1 MHYLWS
7 LFRASQSR
15 LALYGTILEYY
26 DYALYGFCASL
37 LAQQFFPELSPDSA
51 LLQTYLIF
59 CAGSLAK
66 PIGACIFGYIGDLYG
81 RAPALRWSMIGIA
94 LPTLII
100 TVLPQGI
107 DSQNAMF
114 IILGARIL
122 QGIFIAGESDGV
134 QIRLFENHNRYPF
147 ISNAYV
153 GIASYLGI
161 FLASQGA
168 TLAKNYPD
176 YWRLPF
182 LVGGILGLILLQAR
196 RHITESPHFER
207 AQSLWDKPDL
217 VGLIATIL
225 LCGAVGGTYH
235 LFFVYQPNYW
245 SAILAAVSPTQAQSI
260 ISLCLACYIPGL
272 FIAAILSEKY
282 RGEWVALTGIL
293 AAVTLSPFLLMSPLE
308 HTPFLYGMSFAL
320 ALMHSPGYVLL
331 MRQFTISSRYRH
343 ISIGHS
349 LGSLLM
355 SGTAPLLA
363 TYFWQK
369 WHSPISLIS
378 HLIILL
384 ALGFTGVV
392 LSTFKHLK
400 VSARGQA
407 SSCSTL
413 TKVSLK

>member
-1 MHYLWS
+1 MHYLRS
-7 LFRASQSR
+7 LFRETQSR

-37 LAQQFFPELSPDSA
+37 LAQQLFPELSPDSA

-100 TVLPQGI
+100 TVLPQGM
-107 DSQNAMF
+107 DSQSAMF
-114 IILGARIL
+114 IVLGARIL

-147 ISNAYV
+147 LNNACV
-153 GIASYLGI
+153 GLASYLGI

-168 TLAKNYPD
+168 TLAKCYPD

-196 RHITESPHFER
+196 RHITESPHFQR
-207 AQSLWDKPDL
+207 PHNLRDKPDAL
-217 VGLIATIL
+217 GLAATVL

-245 SAILAAVSPTQAQSI
+245 SAILSALSATQAQSI

-272 FIAAILSEKY
+272 FIAAILSEKF

-293 AAVTLSPFLLMSPLE
+293 AAVALSPFLLMPPLE
-308 HTPFLYGMSFAL
+308 NTPFLCGMSFAL

-331 MRQFTISSRYRH
+331 MRQFNISSRYRH
-343 ISIGHS
+343 LSIGHS

-369 WHSPISLIS
+369 WHSPTSLVN

-384 ALGFTGVV
+384 VLGFSGVI
-392 LSTFKHLK
+392 LSTFKHFK
-400 VSARGQA
+400 IRSYDQN